1 MLSVNDLRPGI
12 KFNFRVRA
20 KNFAGWGQP
29 SQENITVVL
38 KPEYGKLN
46 QIDSL

>member
-1 MLSVNDLRPGI
+1 MLSVNDLRPGV

-38 KPEYGKLN
+38 KPEYGK
-46 QIDSL
+46 